1 MKFYILLLLLLHKEG
16 RGPIFIIPN
25 KILTG
30 GSWPGNRKCHQEQ
43 INIFKEC
50 NSKILS

>member
-1 MKFYILLLLLLHKEG
+1 MNLSILSLLLLYKEG

-30 GSWPGNRKCHQEQ
+30 GNYLEKGECHQE
-43 INIFKEC
+43 
-50 NSKILS
+50 